1 MSRSS
6 RKRTFS
12 NHEDPKPTTSKDQLK
27 TSNIDEY
34 LRLQTDWTL
43 NMFNNDSFF
52 FV

>member
-6 RKRTFS
+6 RKRIFG

-34 LRLQTDWTL
+34 LRLQT
-43 NMFNNDSFF
+43 
-52 FV
+52 VEYVQQ